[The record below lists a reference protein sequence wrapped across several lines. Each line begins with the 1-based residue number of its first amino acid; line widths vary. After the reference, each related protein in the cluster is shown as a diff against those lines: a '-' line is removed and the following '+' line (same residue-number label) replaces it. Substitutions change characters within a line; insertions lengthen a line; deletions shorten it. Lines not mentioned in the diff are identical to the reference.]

1 MSLASLPSASF
12 PADLCQIYWCPTQGA
27 QDHQPLAEPFRQL
40 SGGHTSFSTSGTLP
54 ALQTSHGEVISVP
67 HKIITHLRKEKYNAD
82 YDLSARQGADTLA
95 FMSLLEEKLLPV
107 LVSVPRPPSM
117 GGQWGRGSGIH
128 TDTPPHPPHRLG
140 AAWGPEAHPGSGR
153 CTGSDLLL
161 PSYTPNPD
169 TYFLGRRQELCGSN
183 PEVVRRGYALSP
195 QLLPA
200 WPHAAAVRGAA
211 AAAVWGAQ
219 ARGGGRA
226 GEGGTSGTGG
236 CCMRGAPRAMARS
249 GSAWQ
254 GRWHCSRSRK
264 LTWCPPIAVP
274 GSSGMP
280 DPSLS
285 APGLSEILLWRCLR
299 CHLHARHQQTQRLRR
314 SHIGAGTRSYPCWRG
329 WQPWRVMPCSV
340 ALSPSSGHHLP
351 GPHAHGPWAWLRRL
365 KRNDLSSCSQD

>member
-1 MSLASLPSASF
+1 MWLGLPSNPQWARDLDGQQAPRSRL
-12 PADLCQIYWCPTQGA
+12 PANSNRLLTGPRQGGLSEQSPTLYLCYTQRSVWVVPDRMPPSLRKCPWSPPA
-27 QDHQPLAEPFRQL
+27 
-40 SGGHTSFSTSGTLP
+40 STSQWMFP
-54 ALQTSHGEVISVP
+54 PQ
-67 HKIITHLRKEKYNAD
+67 KYNAD

-117 GGQWGRGSGIH
+117 GGQWARGSGIH
-128 TDTPPHPPHRLG
+128 TDTPPPHPHRLG
-140 AAWGPEAHPGSGR
+140 AAWGPEAHPVSGR

-219 ARGGGRA
+219 TRGGGRA

-236 CCMRGAPRAMARS
+236 CCMRGAPRAVARS

-254 GRWHCSRSRK
+254 GRRHCSRSRK

-285 APGLSEILLWRCLR
+285 APGLSEILLWRCVSL
-299 CHLHARHQQTQRLRR
+299 T
-314 SHIGAGTRSYPCWRG
+314 
-329 WQPWRVMPCSV
+329 
-340 ALSPSSGHHLP
+340 P
-351 GPHAHGPWAWLRRL
+351 GE
-365 KRNDLSSCSQD
+365 S